1 MITMVTINIIIWI
14 LIILFVIFGIDCFI
28 RPPKGDYGLT
38 SGAAF
43 GVAIYLFIIYLVLN
57 DKL

>member
-1 MITMVTINIIIWI
+1 MATINTIIWI
-14 LIILFVIFGIDCFI
+14 LIILLVIFGIDCFI
-28 RPPKGDYGLT
+28 RPPKCDYGIT

-43 GVAIYLFIIYLVLN
+43 GLAIQLLCIYLVLN

>member
-1 MITMVTINIIIWI
+1 MTAINTIIWI
-14 LIILFVIFGIDCFI
+14 LIILLVLFGIDCFI
-28 RPPKGDYGLT
+28 RPPKFDYGNT

-43 GVAIYLFIIYLVLN
+43 GLAVVLFVIYLILN

>member
-1 MITMVTINIIIWI
+1 MVTINIIIWI

-43 GVAIYLFIIYLVLN
+43 GVAIYLFIIYLLLN

>member
-1 MITMVTINIIIWI
+1 MATINTIIWI
-14 LIILFVIFGIDCFI
+14 LIILFVLFGIDCFI
-28 RPPKGDYGLT
+28 RPPKFDYGQT

-43 GVAIYLFIIYLVLN
+43 GAAIMLFIIYLLLN

>member
-1 MITMVTINIIIWI
+1 MATINIIVWI

-28 RPPKGDYGLT
+28 RPPKYDYGQT
-38 SGAAF
+38 SGCAF
-43 GVAIYLFIIYLVLN
+43 GAAIYLFITYLLLN

>member
-1 MITMVTINIIIWI
+1 MATINIIVWI

-28 RPPKGDYGLT
+28 RPPKGDYGQT
-38 SGAAF
+38 SGFAF
-43 GVAIYLFIIYLVLN
+43 ADAIVLFIIYLLLN